1 MEWYWIL
8 LLLIG
13 GLVVFML
20 LGMPVVFAFF
30 AVNIIG
36 AFIFM
41 GGEKG
46 LFQLMRNAIDSVQNF
61 ALLPIPLFIFMGEIM
76 FHSGVAGRAID
87 AIDKLIAK
95 VPGRLSLVAVI
106 GGTTFSSLSGST
118 IANTAMLGSTLLPEM
133 YKRGY
138 KPEISIGPIVAVG
151 GLAMLIPPSAL
162 AVLLGSVARIPI
174 ADLLVASIIPALI
187 LAFLFFSYIIIRCTL
202 DPTIAPAYDV
212 SDLTWRE
219 RLSPLV
225 KYVLPLLVIFIVV
238 VGSIVAGI
246 ATPTESA
253 ALGTVASLIAV
264 AAYGML
270 SREVFLVSVRQTL
283 RFTVMTMF
291 IICGSITFSQ
301 ILAFSQASEGL
312 VGLVEAAELAPL
324 TIIIVMMAILLFLG
338 CFMDQVSMMMI
349 TMPIFMQIIGSVD
362 FGIGDLQ
369 QTQVW
374 FGVLALMMLEISLAT
389 PPFGLLLFV
398 AKGVAPSGTTMGE
411 VITSVLPF
419 ILMAMAVAALL
430 VFVPSITLLIPNL
443 IAR

>member
-1 MEWYWIL
+1 
-8 LLLIG
+8 
-13 GLVVFML
+13 VVFML

-349 TMPIFMQIIGSVD
+349 TMPIFMRIIESVD